1 MIAWPAA
8 TLRLAP
14 YAAIAVLSLSL
25 WGTYNW
31 GSGHKIAREAAE
43 TALVTLRDAYI
54 SASNTVET
62 LKKEREHAI
71 ADAITKAREL
81 ERQAALANEARL
93 RAAVAAE
100 RRDARSLRDQL
111 ANRLSCPEDTP
122 RDPAATGEPASAAIG
137 DVLAEALR
145 VQAEATAAAERH
157 AREVRALLDGWPSR

>member
-1 MIAWPAA
+1 MIDPRAY
-8 TLRLAP
+8 LRLAP
-14 YAAIAVLSLSL
+14 YAAILVLSLSL

-31 GSGHKIAREAAE
+31 GSGHKVAREAAE

-81 ERQAALANEARL
+81 ERQAALVNETRL

-111 ANRLSCPEDTP
+111 ASRLSCPADAP
-122 RDPAATGEPASAAIG
+122 RDPAATGYEEATAFG

-157 AREVRALLDGWPSR
+157 AGEVRALLDGWPQ

>member
-1 MIAWPAA
+1 MIAWPAVA
-8 TLRLAP
+8 LRLAP

-31 GSGHKIAREAAE
+31 GSGHKIARKAAE
-43 TALVTLRDAYI
+43 SALITLRDAYI
-54 SASNTVET
+54 KASETVEAQ
-62 LKKEREHAI
+62 KKEREDAI
-71 ADAITKAREL
+71 AAAITQAREL

-111 ANRLSCPEDTP
+111 AARLSCPAEAA
-122 RDPAATGEPASAAIG
+122 RDPAAAGDPASAAIG

-157 AREVRALLDGWPSR
+157 AGEVRALLDAWPR